1 MKIHYIFSLVY
12 VPFNSR
18 RIKEKAT
25 FLLDNSGPVMRGL
38 EGLCKLG
45 DKNMKAVWWGL
56 LWKYFC
62 LFQLNATYLGE
73 DQEREEWS
81 ENHGTL
87 ERDWKGNNY
96 NTTKLFFRKCASY
109 KLTGSYELNTVEY
122 LCLRLFCST
131 GLSGTKDPL
140 LPICRFFLIFASKC
154 LWKSKMLTRLFFFL
168 SPS

>member
-1 MKIHYIFSLVY
+1 MDLRGYVSLGIKKSRVMGFAVEIFVTT
-12 VPFNSR
+12 P
-18 RIKEKAT
+18 
-25 FLLDNSGPVMRGL
+25 
-38 EGLCKLG
+38 
-45 DKNMKAVWWGL
+45 
-56 LWKYFC
+56 YFST

-154 LWKSKMLTRLFFFL
+154 L
-168 SPS
+168 